1 MPAPSPVSDSAPRS
15 WRRSMTASLL
25 ERVRTRLIAGQGEAT
40 PAHVAAALREE
51 GVLLGD
57 SAVLELVEVLRR
69 ELLGA
74 GRLDPLLRNPAITD
88 VLVNAPDSVWID
100 EGSGLVRSDIRF
112 TGEDEVRRLA
122 QRLAAS
128 AGRRLDDAAPFVDA
142 RLANGARLHAV
153 IPPLASDGTAMS
165 IRIPRAAGF
174 TLQDLCESGSTTQLM
189 AELLA
194 SVIDSRLSFVIS
206 GGTGAGKTTVLGA
219 LLSRI
224 DERERLVLVED
235 SAELNPAC
243 GHVVRMQ
250 ARTANVE
257 GAGVITMRDLVRQ
270 SLRMRPDRICIGEVR
285 GAEVVELLTALN
297 TGHEGG
303 CGTVHANSAH
313 DVPARL
319 EALAL
324 MAGLDR
330 PAVHSLICAGL
341 DCVIHVD
348 RMPTGQRYVQGI
360 YALGKGEDSLATVR
374 EIAVTHDGHTR
385 MDDRADEFASR
396 LTALRLRA
404 S

>member
-1 MPAPSPVSDSAPRS
+1 MA
-15 WRRSMTASLL
+15 ASLL

-74 GRLDPLLRNPAITD
+74 GRLDPLLRLPGITD

-100 EGSGLVRSDIRF
+100 VGAGLVRSHITF

-128 AGRRLDDAAPFVDA
+128 AGRRLDEAAPFVDA

-153 IPPLASDGTAMS
+153 IPPLSSDGTAIS
-165 IRIPRAAGF
+165 IRIPRATGF
-174 TLQDLCESGSTTQLM
+174 SLQELRDSGSATPLM

-194 SVIDSRLSFVIS
+194 DVIDSRLSFVIS

-219 LLSRI
+219 LLSRFGPK
-224 DERERLVLVED
+224 ERLVIVED
-235 SAELNPAC
+235 SAELAPHC
-243 GHVVRMQ
+243 EHVVRMQ

-303 CGTVHANSAH
+303 CGTVHANSAT

-330 PAVHSLICAGL
+330 IAVHSLICAGL
-341 DCVIHVD
+341 DCVIHVE
-348 RMPTGQRYVQGI
+348 REPEGKRVVQGI
-360 YALGKGEDSLATVR
+360 YSLERGADALAEVR
-374 EIAVTHDGHTR
+374 AIAVTSDGVTR
-385 MDDRADEFASR
+385 MGEHSEGFMSR
-396 LTALRLRA
+396 LVSHRMD
-404 S
+404 SQ

>member
-1 MPAPSPVSDSAPRS
+1 MV
-15 WRRSMTASLL
+15 ASLL

-74 GRLDPLLRNPAITD
+74 GRLDPLLRNPLITD

-100 EGSGLVRSDIRF
+100 DGSGLARSDIRF

-128 AGRRLDDAAPFVDA
+128 AGRRLDEASPFVDA

-153 IPPLASDGTAMS
+153 IPPLSSAGTAIS
-165 IRIPRAAGF
+165 LRIPRSAGF
-174 TLQDLCESGSTTQLM
+174 TLQELCDSRSATTVM
-189 AELLA
+189 ADLLA
-194 SVIDSRLSFVIS
+194 AMIGARMSFVIS

-219 LLSRI
+219 LLSRLG
-224 DERERLVLVED
+224 DRERLVLVED
-235 SAELNPAC
+235 SSELNPDC

-270 SLRMRPDRICIGEVR
+270 SLRMRPDRICVGEVR

-303 CGTVHANSAH
+303 CGTVHANSAD

-330 PAVHSLICAGL
+330 PAVHSLMCAGL
-341 DCVIHVD
+341 DCIVHVE
-348 RMPTGQRYVQGI
+348 RMAGGQRLIRGI
-360 YALGKGEDSLATVR
+360 YSLVRGEDSLARIR
-374 EIAVTHDGHTR
+374 EIAVTESGLTR
-385 MDDRADEFASR
+385 QGEGYQAFMRELSSRAGAE
-396 LTALRLRA
+396 T
-404 S
+404 

>member
-1 MPAPSPVSDSAPRS
+1 MA
-15 WRRSMTASLL
+15 ASLL

-74 GRLDPLLRNPAITD
+74 GRLDPLLRLPGITD

-100 EGSGLVRSDIRF
+100 VGAGLVRSHITF

-128 AGRRLDDAAPFVDA
+128 AGRRLDEAAPFVDA

-153 IPPLASDGTAMS
+153 IPPLSSDGTAIS
-165 IRIPRAAGF
+165 IRIPRATGF
-174 TLQDLCESGSTTQLM
+174 SLQELRDSGSATPLM

-194 SVIDSRLSFVIS
+194 DVIDSRLSFVIS

-219 LLSRI
+219 LLSCI
-224 DERERLVLVED
+224 GPKERLVIVED
-235 SAELNPAC
+235 SAELAPHC
-243 GHVVRMQ
+243 EHVVRMQ

-303 CGTVHANSAH
+303 CGTVHANSAT

-330 PAVHSLICAGL
+330 IAVHSLICAGL
-341 DCVIHVD
+341 DCVIHVE
-348 RMPTGQRYVQGI
+348 REPEGKRVVQGI
-360 YALGKGEDSLATVR
+360 YSLERGADALAEVR
-374 EIAVTHDGHTR
+374 AIAVTSDGVTR
-385 MDDRADEFASR
+385 MGEHSEGFMSR
-396 LTALRLRA
+396 LVSHRMD
-404 S
+404 SQ

>member
-1 MPAPSPVSDSAPRS
+1 MA
-15 WRRSMTASLL
+15 ASLL

-74 GRLDPLLRNPAITD
+74 GRLDPLLRLPGITD

-100 EGSGLVRSDIRF
+100 VGAGLVRSHITF

-128 AGRRLDDAAPFVDA
+128 AGRRLDEAAPFVDA

-153 IPPLASDGTAMS
+153 IPPLSSDGTAIS
-165 IRIPRAAGF
+165 IRIPRATGF
-174 TLQDLCESGSTTQLM
+174 SLQELRDSGSATPLM

-194 SVIDSRLSFVIS
+194 DVIDSRLSFVIS

-219 LLSRI
+219 LLSCI
-224 DERERLVLVED
+224 GPKERLVIVED
-235 SAELNPAC
+235 SAELAPHC
-243 GHVVRMQ
+243 EHVVRMQ

-303 CGTVHANSAH
+303 CGTVHANSAT

-330 PAVHSLICAGL
+330 IAVHSLICAGL
-341 DCVIHVD
+341 DCVIHVE
-348 RMPTGQRYVQGI
+348 REPEGKRVVQGI
-360 YALGKGEDSLATVR
+360 YSLERGADALAEVR
-374 EIAVTHDGHTR
+374 AIAVTSDGVTR
-385 MDDRADEFASR
+385 MGEHVERFMSR
-396 LTALRLRA
+396 LVSRRMD
-404 S
+404 SQ

>member
-1 MPAPSPVSDSAPRS
+1 MV
-15 WRRSMTASLL
+15 ASLL

-74 GRLDPLLRNPAITD
+74 GRLDPLLRNPSITD

-100 EGSGLVRSDIRF
+100 DGSGLIRSDIRF

-128 AGRRLDDAAPFVDA
+128 AGRRLDEASPFVDA

-153 IPPLASDGTAMS
+153 IPPLSSEGTAIS
-165 IRIPRAAGF
+165 IRIPRSAGF
-174 TLQDLCESGSTTQLM
+174 TLHELCESGSATATM

-194 SVIDSRLSFVIS
+194 EMIDARMSFVIS

-219 LLSRI
+219 LLSRL
-224 DERERLVLVED
+224 DDQERLVLVED
-235 SAELNPAC
+235 SAELNPDC

-270 SLRMRPDRICIGEVR
+270 SLRMRPDRICVGEVR

-303 CGTVHANSAH
+303 CGTVHANSAD

-341 DCVIHVD
+341 DCVVHVE
-348 RMPTGQRYVQGI
+348 RVPGGQRLIRGI
-360 YALGKGEDSLATVR
+360 YSLERGEDSLARVR
-374 EIAVTHDGHTR
+374 EIAVTDAGITR
-385 MDDRADEFASR
+385 TGEGYDSFKK
-396 LTALRLRA
+396 ALSTRIGGR

>member
-1 MPAPSPVSDSAPRS
+1 MA
-15 WRRSMTASLL
+15 ASLL

-74 GRLDPLLRNPAITD
+74 GRLDPLLRNPDITD

-100 EGSGLVRSDIRF
+100 DGSGLTRSDVRF

-153 IPPLASDGTAMS
+153 IPPLSSDGTAIS
-165 IRIPRAAGF
+165 IRIPRASGF
-174 TLQDLCESGSTTQLM
+174 TLDELRDSGSTTPTM
-189 AELLA
+189 ADLLA
-194 SVIDSRLSFVIS
+194 EIIDARHSFVIS

-224 DERERLVLVED
+224 SERERLVLVED
-235 SAELNPAC
+235 SAELMPRC

-270 SLRMRPDRICIGEVR
+270 SLRMRPDRICVGEVR

-303 CGTVHANSAH
+303 CGTVHANSAG

-341 DCVIHVD
+341 DCVIHVE
-348 RMPTGQRYVQGI
+348 RQAGGQRFVQGI
-360 YALGKGEDSLATVR
+360 YALERGAHSMAEVR
-374 EIAVTHDGHTR
+374 EIAVTQAGVTR
-385 MDDRADEFASR
+385 VSEQSADFIR
-396 LTALRLRA
+396 RLRA
-404 S
+404 RRMELR

>member
-1 MPAPSPVSDSAPRS
+1 MA
-15 WRRSMTASLL
+15 ASLL

-40 PAHVAAALREE
+40 TAHVTAALREE

-57 SAVLELVEVLRR
+57 SAVLELVDVLRR

-74 GRLDPLLRNPAITD
+74 GRLDSLLRNPQITD

-100 EGSGLVRSDIRF
+100 DGAGLVRSDIRF

-128 AGRRLDDAAPFVDA
+128 AGRRLDDASPFVDA
-142 RLANGARLHAV
+142 QLANGARLHAV
-153 IPPLASDGTAMS
+153 LPPLSCAGTAIS
-165 IRIPRAAGF
+165 IRVPRSAGF
-174 TLQDLCESGSTTQLM
+174 TLDELRDSGSATETM

-194 SVIDSRLSFVIS
+194 AMIDARMSFVIS

-219 LLSRI
+219 LLSRLG
-224 DERERLVLVED
+224 ERERLVLVED
-235 SAELNPAC
+235 SAELNPTC

-257 GAGVITMRDLVRQ
+257 GAGAITMRDLVRQ

-285 GAEVVELLTALN
+285 GAEVVDLLTALN

-303 CGTVHANSAH
+303 CGTVHANSAS

-330 PAVHSLICAGL
+330 PAVHSLMCAGL
-341 DCVIHVD
+341 SCIVHVE
-348 RMPTGQRYVQGI
+348 RAGGGKRFIQGV
-360 YALGKGEDSLATVR
+360 YALEPDHDARAVIR
-374 EIAVTHDGHTR
+374 EIAVSESGCTR
-385 MDDRADEFASR
+385 LGEGYADFSN
-396 LTALRLRA
+396 ALRLRNGG
-404 S
+404 ST

>member
-1 MPAPSPVSDSAPRS
+1 MA
-15 WRRSMTASLL
+15 ASLL
-25 ERVRTRLIAGQGEAT
+25 DRVRTRLIAGQGEAT

-57 SAVLELVEVLRR
+57 SAVLELVDVLRR

-74 GRLDPLLRNPAITD
+74 GRLDPLLRNPSITD

-100 EGSGLVRSDIRF
+100 DGSGLIRSDIRF

-122 QRLAAS
+122 QRLAS
-128 AGRRLDDAAPFVDA
+128 GAGRRLDEASPFVDA

-153 IPPLASDGTAMS
+153 IPPLSSEGTAIS
-165 IRIPRAAGF
+165 IRIPRSSGF
-174 TLQDLCESGSTTQLM
+174 TLRELQESGSATPMM
-189 AELLA
+189 ASLLA
-194 SVIDSRLSFVIS
+194 DLIDARVSFVIS

-219 LLSRI
+219 LLSRLS
-224 DERERLVLVED
+224 EHERLILVED
-235 SAELNPAC
+235 SAELTPNC

-257 GAGVITMRDLVRQ
+257 GVGVVSMRDLVRQ
-270 SLRMRPDRICIGEVR
+270 SLRMRPDRICVGEVR

-303 CGTVHANSAH
+303 CGTVHANSAQ

-330 PAVHSLICAGL
+330 PAVHSLMCAGL
-341 DCVIHVD
+341 DCVIHVE
-348 RMPTGQRYVQGI
+348 RIAAGQRVIRGI
-360 YALGKGEDSLATVR
+360 YSLERAEDSLATVR
-374 EIAVTHDGHTR
+374 EIAVTENHTTR
-385 MDDRADEFASR
+385 MGDAYEEFANVLASR
-396 LTALRLRA
+396 LRGRA
-404 S
+404 

>member
-1 MPAPSPVSDSAPRS
+1 MV
-15 WRRSMTASLL
+15 ASLL

-40 PAHVAAALREE
+40 PSQVAAALREE

-74 GRLDPLLRNPAITD
+74 GRLDPLLRNPLITD

-100 EGSGLVRSDIRF
+100 EGAGLVRSEIRF

-128 AGRRLDDAAPFVDA
+128 AGRRLDDASPFVDA
-142 RLANGARLHAV
+142 QLANGARLHAV
-153 IPPLASDGTAMS
+153 LPPLSSAGTAIS
-165 IRIPRAAGF
+165 IRVPRSTGF
-174 TLQDLCESGSTTQLM
+174 TLDELRDSGSATATM

-194 SVIDSRLSFVIS
+194 AMVDARMSFLIS

-219 LLSRI
+219 LLSRLG
-224 DERERLVLVED
+224 DDERLVLVED
-235 SAELNPAC
+235 SAELSPAC

-285 GAEVVELLTALN
+285 GAEVVDLLTALN

-319 EALAL
+319 EALGL

-341 DCVIHVD
+341 DCVVHVE
-348 RMPTGQRYVQGI
+348 RNQAGRRVIQGI
-360 YALGKGEDSLATVR
+360 YALERDHDARAAIR
-374 EIAVTHDGHTR
+374 EIAVTESGCTR
-385 MDDRADEFASR
+385 LGEGYEPFSN
-396 LTALRLRA
+396 ALHMRNG
-404 S
+404 SST

>member
-1 MPAPSPVSDSAPRS
+1 MA
-15 WRRSMTASLL
+15 ASLL

-40 PAHVAAALREE
+40 PSQVAAALREE

-74 GRLDPLLRNPAITD
+74 GRLDPLLRNPLITD

-100 EGSGLVRSDIRF
+100 EGAGLVRSEIRF

-128 AGRRLDDAAPFVDA
+128 AGRRLDDASPFVDA
-142 RLANGARLHAV
+142 QLANGARLHAV
-153 IPPLASDGTAMS
+153 LPPLSSAGTAIS
-165 IRIPRAAGF
+165 IRVPRSTGF
-174 TLQDLCESGSTTQLM
+174 TLDELRDSGSATAMM

-194 SVIDSRLSFVIS
+194 AMIDARMSFLIS

-219 LLSRI
+219 LLSRLG
-224 DERERLVLVED
+224 DDERLVLVED
-235 SAELNPAC
+235 SAELSPAC

-285 GAEVVELLTALN
+285 GAEVVDLLTALN

-303 CGTVHANSAH
+303 CGTVHANSAN

-341 DCVIHVD
+341 DCVVHVE
-348 RMPTGQRYVQGI
+348 RNQAGQRVIQGI
-360 YALGKGEDSLATVR
+360 YALERDHDARAAIR
-374 EIAVTHDGHTR
+374 EIAVTESGCTR
-385 MDDRADEFASR
+385 FGEGYEAFSS
-396 LTALRLRA
+396 ALRSRNGSA
-404 S
+404 T

>member
-1 MPAPSPVSDSAPRS
+1 
-15 WRRSMTASLL
+15 MTASLL
-25 ERVRTRLIAGQGEAT
+25 ERVRTRLIAGHGEAT

-74 GRLDPLLRNPAITD
+74 GRLDPLLRNPSITD

-100 EGSGLVRSDIRF
+100 EGAGLVRSDTRF

-128 AGRRLDDAAPFVDA
+128 AGRRLDEASPFVDA
-142 RLANGARLHAV
+142 QLANGARLHAV
-153 IPPLASDGTAMS
+153 LPPLSSAGTAIS
-165 IRIPRAAGF
+165 IRVPRSKGF
-174 TLQDLCESGSTTQLM
+174 TLSELCDSGSATLTM
-189 AELLA
+189 VELLGA
-194 SVIDSRLSFVIS
+194 MIDARMSFVIS

-219 LLSRI
+219 LLSRLG
-224 DERERLVLVED
+224 DHERLILVED
-235 SAELNPAC
+235 SAELSPDC

-257 GAGVITMRDLVRQ
+257 GAGIITMRDLVRQ

-285 GAEVVELLTALN
+285 GVEVVELLTALN
-297 TGHEGG
+297 TGQEGG
-303 CGTVHANSAH
+303 CGTVHANSAE

-324 MAGLDR
+324 MAGVDR
-330 PAVHSLICAGL
+330 PAVHSLMCAGL
-341 DCVIHVD
+341 DCIVHVD
-348 RMPTGQRYVQGI
+348 RTQSGQRVIRGI
-360 YALGKGEDSLATVR
+360 YALERGHDSLATIR
-374 EIAVTHDGHTR
+374 EVAVTASGRTR
-385 MDDRADEFASR
+385 LGEAYEEFKRTVTSR
-396 LTALRLRA
+396 IGGSA
-404 S
+404 

>member
-1 MPAPSPVSDSAPRS
+1 MAV
-15 WRRSMTASLL
+15 SLL
-25 ERVRTRLIAGQGEAT
+25 DRVRTRLIAGQGEAT

-74 GRLDPLLRNPAITD
+74 GRLDPLLRNPSITD

-100 EGSGLVRSDIRF
+100 DGSGLIRSDIRF

-122 QRLAAS
+122 QRLAS
-128 AGRRLDDAAPFVDA
+128 GAGRRLDEASPFVDA

-153 IPPLASDGTAMS
+153 IPPLSSEGTAIS
-165 IRIPRAAGF
+165 IRIPRTSGF
-174 TLQDLCESGSTTQLM
+174 TLRELQASGSATPMM
-189 AELLA
+189 ANLLA
-194 SVIDSRLSFVIS
+194 DLIDARVSFVIS

-219 LLSRI
+219 LLSRVG
-224 DERERLVLVED
+224 DHERLILVED
-235 SAELNPAC
+235 SAELTPEC

-250 ARTANVE
+250 ARSANVE
-257 GAGVITMRDLVRQ
+257 GAGVVSMRDLVRQ
-270 SLRMRPDRICIGEVR
+270 SLRMRPDRICVGEVR

-303 CGTVHANSAH
+303 CGTVHANSAR

-330 PAVHSLICAGL
+330 PAVHSLMCAGL
-341 DCVIHVD
+341 DCVIHVE
-348 RMPTGQRYVQGI
+348 RIAGGQRVIRGI
-360 YALGKGEDSLATVR
+360 YSLERADNSLATVR
-374 EIAVTHDGHTR
+374 EIAVTENGTTR
-385 MDDRADEFASR
+385 MGEAHEAFADLLASR
-396 LTALRLRA
+396 LRGR

>member
-1 MPAPSPVSDSAPRS
+1 MA
-15 WRRSMTASLL
+15 ASLL
-25 ERVRTRLIAGQGEAT
+25 ERVRTRLIAGHGEAT

-57 SAVLELVEVLRR
+57 SAVLELVEILRR

-74 GRLDPLLRNPAITD
+74 GRLDPLLRNPSITD
-88 VLVNAPDSVWID
+88 VLVNSPDSVWID
-100 EGSGLVRSDIRF
+100 DGSGLTRADIRF

-122 QRLAAS
+122 QRLAGS
-128 AGRRLDDAAPFVDA
+128 AGRRLDDASPFVDA

-153 IPPLASDGTAMS
+153 IPPLSSEGTCIS
-165 IRIPRAAGF
+165 IRIPRSAGF
-174 TLQDLCESGSTTQLM
+174 TLLELEKSGSATPTI

-194 SVIDSRLSFVIS
+194 DIIDARVSFVIS

-219 LLSRI
+219 LLSRLGP
-224 DERERLVLVED
+224 RERLVLVED
-235 SAELNPAC
+235 SAELTPSC
-243 GHVVRMQ
+243 QHVVRMQ

-270 SLRMRPDRICIGEVR
+270 ALRMRPDRICIGEVR

-330 PAVHSLICAGL
+330 VAVHSLITAGL
-341 DCVIHVD
+341 DCIVHVE
-348 RMPTGQRYVQGI
+348 RNSGGQRVIRGL
-360 YALGKGEDSLATVR
+360 YALERGADFLAVVR
-374 EIAVTHDGHTR
+374 EIAVTDSGHTR
-385 MDDRADEFASR
+385 KGDGFEAFAR
-396 LTALRLRA
+396 LLDTRLGRQ

>member
-1 MPAPSPVSDSAPRS
+1 MA
-15 WRRSMTASLL
+15 ASLL

-40 PAHVAAALREE
+40 PSQVAAALREE

-74 GRLDPLLRNPAITD
+74 GRLDPLLRNPLITD

-100 EGSGLVRSDIRF
+100 EGAGLVRSEIRF

-128 AGRRLDDAAPFVDA
+128 AGRRLDDASPFVDA
-142 RLANGARLHAV
+142 QLANGARLHAV
-153 IPPLASDGTAMS
+153 LPPLSSAGTAIS
-165 IRIPRAAGF
+165 IRVPRSTGF
-174 TLQDLCESGSTTQLM
+174 TLDELRDSGSATATM

-194 SVIDSRLSFVIS
+194 AMVDARMSFLIS

-219 LLSRI
+219 LLSRLG
-224 DERERLVLVED
+224 DDERLVLVED
-235 SAELNPAC
+235 SAELSPAC

-285 GAEVVELLTALN
+285 GAEVVDLLTALN

-324 MAGLDR
+324 MAGIDR

-341 DCVIHVD
+341 DCVVHVE
-348 RMPTGQRYVQGI
+348 RNQAGRRVIQGI
-360 YALGKGEDSLATVR
+360 YALERDHDARAAIR
-374 EIAVTHDGHTR
+374 EIAVTESGCTR
-385 MDDRADEFASR
+385 IGEGYEAFSS
-396 LTALRLRA
+396 ALRSRNGSA
-404 S
+404 T

>member
-1 MPAPSPVSDSAPRS
+1 MS
-15 WRRSMTASLL
+15 ASLL
-25 ERVRTRLIAGQGEAT
+25 DRVRTRLIAGQGEAT

-74 GRLDPLLRNPAITD
+74 GRLDPLLRSPGITD

-100 EGSGLVRSDIRF
+100 DGSGLVRSDIRF

-153 IPPLASDGTAMS
+153 IPPLSSDGTAIS

-174 TLQDLCESGSTTQLM
+174 TLQELCDSGSATPLM
-189 AELLA
+189 RELLTDL
-194 SVIDSRLSFVIS
+194 IDSRLSFVIS

-224 DERERLVLVED
+224 GDKERLVLVED
-235 SAELNPAC
+235 SAELTPQC

-250 ARTANVE
+250 ARTSNVE
-257 GAGVITMRDLVRQ
+257 GAGVVTMRDLVRQ
-270 SLRMRPDRICIGEVR
+270 SLRMRPDRLCIGEVR

-303 CGTVHANSAH
+303 CGTVHANSAS

-330 PAVHSLICAGL
+330 IAVHSLICAGL
-341 DCVIHVD
+341 DCVIHVE
-348 RMPTGQRYVQGI
+348 RLVGGQRVVQGI
-360 YALGKGEDSLATVR
+360 YALERGSDALAKVR
-374 EIAVTHDGHTR
+374 AIAVTSDGVTKI
-385 MDDRADEFASR
+385 DEHAGDF
-396 LTALRLRA
+396 LTRLRRNRA
-404 S
+404 VHS

>member
-1 MPAPSPVSDSAPRS
+1 MAP
-15 WRRSMTASLL
+15 SLL

-74 GRLDPLLRNPAITD
+74 GRLDPLLRLPGITD

-100 EGSGLVRSDIRF
+100 VGAGLVRSHITF

-128 AGRRLDDAAPFVDA
+128 AGRRLDEAAPFVDA

-153 IPPLASDGTAMS
+153 IPPLSSDGTAIS
-165 IRIPRAAGF
+165 IRIPRATGF
-174 TLQDLCESGSTTQLM
+174 SLQELRDSGSATPLM

-194 SVIDSRLSFVIS
+194 DVIDSRLSFVIS

-219 LLSRI
+219 LLSCI
-224 DERERLVLVED
+224 GPKERLVIVED
-235 SAELNPAC
+235 SAELAPHC
-243 GHVVRMQ
+243 EHVVRMQ

-303 CGTVHANSAH
+303 CGTIHANSAA

-330 PAVHSLICAGL
+330 IAVHSLICAGL
-341 DCVIHVD
+341 DCVIHVE
-348 RMPTGQRYVQGI
+348 REPEGKRVVQGI
-360 YALGKGEDSLATVR
+360 YSLERGADALAEVR
-374 EIAVTHDGHTR
+374 AIAVTSDGVTR
-385 MDDRADEFASR
+385 MGEHSEGFMSR
-396 LTALRLRA
+396 LVSHRMD
-404 S
+404 SQ

>member
-1 MPAPSPVSDSAPRS
+1 MV
-15 WRRSMTASLL
+15 ASLL

-74 GRLDPLLRNPAITD
+74 GRLDPLLRNPLITD

-100 EGSGLVRSDIRF
+100 DGSGLARSDIRF

-128 AGRRLDDAAPFVDA
+128 AGRRLDEASPFVDA

-153 IPPLASDGTAMS
+153 IPPLSSAGTAIS
-165 IRIPRAAGF
+165 LRIPRSAGF
-174 TLQDLCESGSTTQLM
+174 TLQELCDSGSATTVM
-189 AELLA
+189 ADLLA
-194 SVIDSRLSFVIS
+194 AMIGARMSFVIS

-219 LLSRI
+219 LLSRLG
-224 DERERLVLVED
+224 DRERLVLVED
-235 SAELNPAC
+235 SSELNPDC

-270 SLRMRPDRICIGEVR
+270 SLRMRPDRICVGEVR

-303 CGTVHANSAH
+303 CGTVHANSAD

-330 PAVHSLICAGL
+330 PAVHSLMCAGL
-341 DCVIHVD
+341 DCIVHVE
-348 RMPTGQRYVQGI
+348 RMAGGQRLIRGI
-360 YALGKGEDSLATVR
+360 YSLVRGEDSLARIR
-374 EIAVTHDGHTR
+374 EIAVTESGLTR
-385 MDDRADEFASR
+385 QGEGYQAFMRELSSRAGAE
-396 LTALRLRA
+396 T
-404 S
+404 

>member
-1 MPAPSPVSDSAPRS
+1 MAP
-15 WRRSMTASLL
+15 SLL

-74 GRLDPLLRNPAITD
+74 GRLDPLLRLPGITD

-100 EGSGLVRSDIRF
+100 EGSGLIRTDITF

-128 AGRRLDDAAPFVDA
+128 AGRRLDEAAPFVDA
-142 RLANGARLHAV
+142 RLANGARLHAI
-153 IPPLASDGTAMS
+153 IPPLSSDGTAIS
-165 IRIPRAAGF
+165 IRIPRASGF
-174 TLQDLCESGSTTQLM
+174 TLQELGESGAVTSVM
-189 AELLA
+189 GEFLA
-194 SVIDSRLSFVIS
+194 DLIDSRLSFVIS

-224 DERERLVLVED
+224 GDSERLVLVED
-235 SAELNPAC
+235 SAELTPHC

-270 SLRMRPDRICIGEVR
+270 SLRMRPDRLCIGEVR

-303 CGTVHANSAH
+303 CGTVHANSAD

-330 PAVHSLICAGL
+330 MAVHSLICAGL
-341 DCVIHVD
+341 DCVVHVE
-348 RMPTGQRYVQGI
+348 RLPSGQRVVQGI
-360 YALGKGEDSLATVR
+360 YALERGADARATVR
-374 EIAVTHDGHTR
+374 PIAVTSNGITRVDDYADGFLAR
-385 MDDRADEFASR
+385 LSR
-396 LTALRLRA
+396 HRVESR
-404 S
+404 

>member
-1 MPAPSPVSDSAPRS
+1 MA
-15 WRRSMTASLL
+15 ASLL

-40 PAHVAAALREE
+40 PSQVAAALREE

-74 GRLDPLLRNPAITD
+74 GRLDPLLRNPLITD

-100 EGSGLVRSDIRF
+100 EGAGLVRSEIRF

-128 AGRRLDDAAPFVDA
+128 AGRRLDDASPFVDA
-142 RLANGARLHAV
+142 QLANGARLHAV
-153 IPPLASDGTAMS
+153 LPPLSSAGTAIS
-165 IRIPRAAGF
+165 IRVPRSTGF
-174 TLQDLCESGSTTQLM
+174 TLDELRDSGSATATM

-194 SVIDSRLSFVIS
+194 AMVDARMSFLIS

-219 LLSRI
+219 LLSRLG
-224 DERERLVLVED
+224 DDERLVLVED
-235 SAELNPAC
+235 SAELSPAC
-243 GHVVRMQ
+243 GHVVRLQ

-285 GAEVVELLTALN
+285 GAEVVDLLTALN

-341 DCVIHVD
+341 DCVVHVE
-348 RMPTGQRYVQGI
+348 RAQAGQRIIQGI
-360 YALGKGEDSLATVR
+360 YALERDRDSRAATR
-374 EIAVTHDGHTR
+374 EIAVTESGCTR
-385 MDDRADEFASR
+385 LGEGYELFSNALHSR
-396 LTALRLRA
+396 NGSST
-404 S
+404 

>member
-1 MPAPSPVSDSAPRS
+1 MA
-15 WRRSMTASLL
+15 ASLL

-74 GRLDPLLRNPAITD
+74 GRLDPLLRNPGVTD

-100 EGSGLVRSDIRF
+100 DGSGLVRSEVRF

-128 AGRRLDDAAPFVDA
+128 AGRRLDDASPFVDA

-153 IPPLASDGTAMS
+153 IPPLSSDGTAIS

-174 TLQDLCESGSTTQLM
+174 TLQELCDSGSATDAM
-189 AELLA
+189 ADLLA
-194 SVIDSRLSFVIS
+194 GVIDARLSFVIS

-224 DERERLVLVED
+224 GPSERLVLVED
-235 SAELNPAC
+235 SAELDPRC

-257 GAGVITMRDLVRQ
+257 GAGSITMRDLVRQ
-270 SLRMRPDRICIGEVR
+270 SLRMRPDRLCIGEVR

-303 CGTVHANSAH
+303 CGTVHANSAS

-330 PAVHSLICAGL
+330 AAVHSLICAGL
-341 DCVIHVD
+341 DCVIHVE
-348 RMPTGQRYVQGI
+348 RIPGGQRIVQGI
-360 YALGKGEDSLATVR
+360 FVLDRGADSLAHVR
-374 EIAVTHDGHTR
+374 EVAITESGDTR
-385 MDDRADEFASR
+385 PGEAFAEFMIELDARRGSSR
-396 LTALRLRA
+396 
-404 S
+404 

>member
-1 MPAPSPVSDSAPRS
+1 
-15 WRRSMTASLL
+15 
-25 ERVRTRLIAGQGEAT
+25 VRTRLIAGHGEAT

-57 SAVLELVEVLRR
+57 SAVLELVELLRR

-74 GRLDPLLRNPAITD
+74 GRLDPLLRNPSITD
-88 VLVNAPDSVWID
+88 VLVNAPNSVWID
-100 EGSGLVRSDIRF
+100 DGSGLIRSDIRF

-122 QRLAAS
+122 QRLASS
-128 AGRRLDDAAPFVDA
+128 AGRRLDDASPFVDA

-153 IPPLASDGTAMS
+153 IPPLSSEGTAIS
-165 IRIPRAAGF
+165 IRIPRSAAF
-174 TLQDLCESGSTTQLM
+174 TLLELEESGSATPEI
-189 AELLA
+189 AALLA
-194 SVIDSRLSFVIS
+194 DMIDARVSFVIS

-219 LLSRI
+219 LLSRL
-224 DERERLVLVED
+224 DARERLVLVED
-235 SAELNPAC
+235 SAELTPDC
-243 GHVVRMQ
+243 EHIVRMQ

-257 GAGVITMRDLVRQ
+257 GAGMITMRDLVRQ
-270 SLRMRPDRICIGEVR
+270 ALRMRPDRICIGEVR

-330 PAVHSLICAGL
+330 VAVHSLITAGL
-341 DCVIHVD
+341 DCIVHVERIEGGRRVI
-348 RMPTGQRYVQGI
+348 RGL
-360 YALGKGEDSLATVR
+360 YALERGVDVLAVVR
-374 EIAVTHDGHTR
+374 EIAVTDSGHTR
-385 MDDRADEFASR
+385 RGDGFEGFTR
-396 LTALRLRA
+396 LLNTRLGRQ

>member
-1 MPAPSPVSDSAPRS
+1 MA
-15 WRRSMTASLL
+15 ASLL

-40 PAHVAAALREE
+40 PTHVAAALREE

-74 GRLDPLLRNPAITD
+74 GRLDPLLRLPGITD

-100 EGSGLVRSDIRF
+100 VGAGLVRSHITF

-128 AGRRLDDAAPFVDA
+128 AGRRLDEAAPFVDA

-153 IPPLASDGTAMS
+153 IPPLSSDGTAIS
-165 IRIPRAAGF
+165 IRIPRATGF
-174 TLQDLCESGSTTQLM
+174 SLQELRDSGSATPLM

-194 SVIDSRLSFVIS
+194 DVIDSRLSFVIS

-224 DERERLVLVED
+224 GPKERLVIVED
-235 SAELNPAC
+235 SAELAPHC
-243 GHVVRMQ
+243 EHVVRMQ

-303 CGTVHANSAH
+303 CGTVHANSAT

-330 PAVHSLICAGL
+330 IAVHSLICAGL
-341 DCVIHVD
+341 DCVIHVE
-348 RMPTGQRYVQGI
+348 REPEGKRVVQGI
-360 YALGKGEDSLATVR
+360 YSLERGADALAEVR
-374 EIAVTHDGHTR
+374 AIAVTSDGVTR
-385 MDDRADEFASR
+385 MGEHSEGFMSR
-396 LTALRLRA
+396 LVSHRMD
-404 S
+404 SQ

>member
-1 MPAPSPVSDSAPRS
+1 MV
-15 WRRSMTASLL
+15 ASLL

-74 GRLDPLLRNPAITD
+74 GRLDPLLRNPSITD

-100 EGSGLVRSDIRF
+100 DGSGLIRSDIRF

-128 AGRRLDDAAPFVDA
+128 AGRRLDEASPFVDA

-153 IPPLASDGTAMS
+153 IPPLSSEGTAIS
-165 IRIPRAAGF
+165 IRIPRSAGF
-174 TLQDLCESGSTTQLM
+174 TLHELCESGSATATM

-194 SVIDSRLSFVIS
+194 DMIDARMSFVIS

-219 LLSRI
+219 LLSRL
-224 DERERLVLVED
+224 DDQERLVLVED
-235 SAELNPAC
+235 SAELNPDC

-270 SLRMRPDRICIGEVR
+270 SLRMRPDRICVGEVR

-303 CGTVHANSAH
+303 CGTVHANSAD

-341 DCVIHVD
+341 DCVVHVE
-348 RMPTGQRYVQGI
+348 RASGGQRLIQGI
-360 YALGKGEDSLATVR
+360 YSLERGDDSLARVR
-374 EIAVTHDGHTR
+374 EIVVTDAGITR
-385 MDDRADEFASR
+385 TGEGYDSFKQA
-396 LTALRLRA
+396 LTTRIGGR

>member
-1 MPAPSPVSDSAPRS
+1 MA
-15 WRRSMTASLL
+15 ASLL

-57 SAVLELVEVLRR
+57 SAVLELVEILRR

-74 GRLDPLLRNPAITD
+74 GRLEPLLRNPRITD

-100 EGSGLVRSDIRF
+100 EGAGLVRSEIKF
-112 TGEDEVRRLA
+112 SGEDEVRRLA
-122 QRLAAS
+122 QRLASS

-153 IPPLASDGTAMS
+153 IPPLSSDGTAIS
-165 IRIPRAAGF
+165 IRVPRASGF
-174 TLQDLCESGSTTQLM
+174 TLQELCDSGSATPLM
-189 AELLA
+189 ATLLA
-194 SVIDSRLSFVIS
+194 DVIDSRVSFVIS

-224 DERERLVLVED
+224 GEHERLVLVED
-235 SAELNPAC
+235 SAELTPQC
-243 GHVVRMQ
+243 GHSVRMQ

-257 GAGVITMRDLVRQ
+257 GAGVVTMRDLVRQ

-303 CGTVHANSAH
+303 CGTLHANSAS

-341 DCVIHVD
+341 DCVIHVE
-348 RMPTGQRYVQGI
+348 RTAAGQRHVQGV
-360 YALGKGEDSLATVR
+360 YALLRGSDSLATVS
-374 EIAVTHDGHTR
+374 EVAVTRDGSTR
-385 MDDRADEFASR
+385 MGEHYEPFIE
-396 LTALRLRA
+396 RLR
-404 S
+404 SRRVEET

>member
-1 MPAPSPVSDSAPRS
+1 MA
-15 WRRSMTASLL
+15 ASLL

-57 SAVLELVEVLRR
+57 SAVMELVEALRR

-74 GRLDPLLRNPAITD
+74 GRLDPLLRRPGITD

-100 EGSGLVRSDIRF
+100 DGSGLVRSDITF

-153 IPPLASDGTAMS
+153 IPPLSSDGTAIS
-165 IRIPRAAGF
+165 IRIPRASGF
-174 TLQDLCESGSTTQLM
+174 TLAELRDSGSATPRM

-194 SVIDSRLSFVIS
+194 GLMDARLSFVIS

-219 LLSRI
+219 LLSCI
-224 DERERLVLVED
+224 GHRERLVLVED
-235 SAELNPAC
+235 SAELTPHC
-243 GHVVRMQ
+243 THLVRLQ

-270 SLRMRPDRICIGEVR
+270 SLWMRPDRLCVGEVS

-303 CGTVHANSAH
+303 CGTLHANSAS
-313 DVPARL
+313 DVHALL
-319 EALAL
+319 EAVAL

-330 PAVHSLICAGL
+330 VAVHSLICAGL
-341 DCVIHVD
+341 DCVIHVE
-348 RMPTGQRYVQGI
+348 RLPGGRRFVQGI
-360 YALGKGEDSLATVR
+360 YALERGDDALATVR
-374 EIAVTHDGHTR
+374 EIAVTSNGVTR
-385 MDDRADEFASR
+385 MGECAEGFLSR
-396 LTALRLRA
+396 LRLPGT
-404 S
+404 

>member
-1 MPAPSPVSDSAPRS
+1 
-15 WRRSMTASLL
+15 
-25 ERVRTRLIAGQGEAT
+25 
-40 PAHVAAALREE
+40 
-51 GVLLGD
+51 
-57 SAVLELVEVLRR
+57 
-69 ELLGA
+69 
-74 GRLDPLLRNPAITD
+74 LDPLLRNPDITD

-100 EGSGLVRSDIRF
+100 EGAGLIRSDIRF

-122 QRLAAS
+122 QRLAAG

-153 IPPLASDGTAMS
+153 IPPLSSDGTAIS
-165 IRIPRAAGF
+165 IRIPRASGF
-174 TLQDLCESGSTTQLM
+174 TLEELSASGSATPMM

-194 SVIDSRLSFVIS
+194 DVIDSRISFVIS

-224 DERERLVLVED
+224 GDHERLVLVED
-235 SAELNPAC
+235 SAELDPRC

-303 CGTVHANSAH
+303 CGTVHANSAS

-330 PAVHSLICAGL
+330 NAVHSLICAGL
-341 DCVIHVD
+341 DCVIHVE
-348 RMPTGQRYVQGI
+348 RLPGGLRSVQGV
-360 YALGKGEDSLATVR
+360 YALDRGADSYASVR
-374 EIAVTHDGHTR
+374 EIAVTRDGYTHIGER
-385 MDDRADEFASR
+385 GQEFISMLKARRTSAR
-396 LTALRLRA
+396 
-404 S
+404 

>member
-1 MPAPSPVSDSAPRS
+1 
-15 WRRSMTASLL
+15 MTASLL
-25 ERVRTRLIAGQGEAT
+25 DRVRTRLIAGQGEAT
-40 PAHVAAALREE
+40 PARVAAALRDE

-57 SAVLELVEVLRR
+57 SAVLELVEILRR

-74 GRLDPLLRNPAITD
+74 GRLDPLLRDPTITD
-88 VLVNAPDSVWID
+88 VLVNAPNSVWID
-100 EGSGLVRSDIRF
+100 DGSGLTRSDITF

-128 AGRRLDDAAPFVDA
+128 AGRRLDDASPFVDA
-142 RLANGARLHAV
+142 RLANGARLHAI
-153 IPPLASDGTAMS
+153 IPPLSSGGTSIS

-174 TLQDLCESGSTTQLM
+174 TLQELCDSGSATPAM

-194 SVIDSRLSFVIS
+194 EVMDARLSFVIS

-219 LLSRI
+219 MLSRLN
-224 DERERLVLVED
+224 DHERLVLVED
-235 SAELNPAC
+235 SAELTPSC

-285 GAEVVELLTALN
+285 GAEVIELLAALN

-303 CGTVHANSAH
+303 CGTVHANSAS

-330 PAVHSLICAGL
+330 VAVHSLICAGL
-341 DCVIHVD
+341 DCVIHVE
-348 RMPTGQRYVQGI
+348 RVKGGQRIIEGI
-360 YALGKGEDSLATVR
+360 YLLERGTDSLTKVR
-374 EIAVTHDGHTR
+374 AIAVTDSGTTHTGEGYEGFKQ
-385 MDDRADEFASR
+385 MTESR
-396 LTALRLRA
+396 RREAA
-404 S
+404 

>member
-1 MPAPSPVSDSAPRS
+1 MSA
-15 WRRSMTASLL
+15 TLL
-25 ERVRTRLIAGQGEAT
+25 ERVRTRLIAGRGEAT
-40 PAHVAAALREE
+40 PAAVAIALREE

-57 SAVLELVEVLRR
+57 SAVLELVELLRR

-74 GRLDPLLRNPAITD
+74 GRLDPLLRDPAITD

-100 EGSGLVRSDIRF
+100 NGEGLMRTDIHF

-122 QRLAAS
+122 QRLAS
-128 AGRRLDDAAPFVDA
+128 GAGRRLDDASPFVDA

-153 IPPLASDGTAMS
+153 IPPLASDGTTIS
-165 IRIPRAAGF
+165 LRIPRASGF
-174 TLQDLCESGSTTQLM
+174 TLDELLESGSTTPLM
-189 AELLA
+189 SELLIE
-194 SVIDSRLSFVIS
+194 VIDSRLSFVIS

-219 LLSRI
+219 LLARI
-224 DERERLVLVED
+224 GRHERLVIVED

-243 GHVVRMQ
+243 EHVVRMQ

-257 GAGVITMRDLVRQ
+257 GAGQITMRDLVRQ
-270 SLRMRPDRICIGEVR
+270 SLRMRPDRICVGEVR

-303 CGTVHANSAH
+303 CGTVHANSAE

-330 PAVHSLICAGL
+330 IAVHSLICAGL
-341 DCVIHVD
+341 DCVIHVE
-348 RMPTGQRYVQGI
+348 RASGGQRIVQGI
-360 YALGKGEDSLATVR
+360 YALVRDDHALARVVD
-374 EIAVTHDGHTR
+374 IAVTESDQTHAGEAMPEFRR
-385 MDDRADEFASR
+385 MIARRMGSAA
-396 LTALRLRA
+396 
-404 S
+404 

>member
-1 MPAPSPVSDSAPRS
+1 
-15 WRRSMTASLL
+15 MTASLL

-57 SAVLELVEVLRR
+57 SAVMELVEALRR

-74 GRLDPLLRNPAITD
+74 GRLDPLLRRPGITD

-100 EGSGLVRSDIRF
+100 DGSGLVRSDIAF

-153 IPPLASDGTAMS
+153 IPPLSSDGTAIS
-165 IRIPRAAGF
+165 IRIPRASGF
-174 TLQDLCESGSTTQLM
+174 TLAELRDSGSATPVM
-189 AELLA
+189 SELLA
-194 SVIDSRLSFVIS
+194 GLMDARLSFVIS

-219 LLSRI
+219 LLSCI
-224 DERERLVLVED
+224 GHRERLVLVED
-235 SAELNPAC
+235 SAELTPHCA
-243 GHVVRMQ
+243 HLVRLQ

-270 SLRMRPDRICIGEVR
+270 SLRMRPDRLCVGEVR

-303 CGTVHANSAH
+303 CGTLHANSAG

-330 PAVHSLICAGL
+330 VAVHSLICAGL
-341 DCVIHVD
+341 DCVIHVE
-348 RMPTGQRYVQGI
+348 RLPGGQRFVQGI
-360 YALGKGEDSLATVR
+360 YALERGDDALATVR
-374 EIAVTHDGHTR
+374 EIAVTSNGVTR
-385 MDDRADEFASR
+385 MGECAEGFLSR
-396 LTALRLRA
+396 LRLPGT
-404 S
+404 

>member
-1 MPAPSPVSDSAPRS
+1 MA
-15 WRRSMTASLL
+15 ASLL

-40 PAHVAAALREE
+40 AAHVAAALREE

-74 GRLDPLLRNPAITD
+74 GRLEPLLRNPCITD

-100 EGSGLVRSDIRF
+100 EGAGLIRSDIRF

-122 QRLAAS
+122 QRLAAG

-153 IPPLASDGTAMS
+153 IPPLSSDGTAIS

-174 TLQDLCESGSTTQLM
+174 TLDELSASGSATPLM

-194 SVIDSRLSFVIS
+194 DVVDARLSFVIS

-224 DERERLVLVED
+224 GAHERLVLVED
-235 SAELNPAC
+235 SAELDPGC

-285 GAEVVELLTALN
+285 GAEVIELLTALN

-303 CGTVHANSAH
+303 CGTVHANSAS

-330 PAVHSLICAGL
+330 IAVHSLICAGL
-341 DCVIHVD
+341 DCVIHVE
-348 RMPTGQRYVQGI
+348 RLPGGRRCVQGI
-360 YALGKGEDSLATVR
+360 YALERGADAYAAVR
-374 EIAVTHDGHTR
+374 EIAVTRDGRTHIGER
-385 MDDRADEFASR
+385 GQEFIDGLKARRKSSR
-396 LTALRLRA
+396 
-404 S
+404 